1 MNTPLSSIRG
11 AAIAHVTSEISDPQL
26 AATIIAIDI
35 PLHKTAPMQVIIGDG
50 IKSRRVIWQFSG
62 SSPTGNTAQLVAK
75 AWHDDEWIQKNQG
88 HTLAKIK
95 LAFCVMMKMA
105 AQAKGGEL
113 YCSKN
118 TNADT
123 IRTAGTAAAATLVAI
138 GHPCHGWSHYSDSVW
153 WHFDRTAATDLNL
166 WMDKEIHIKLPTEDL
181 AYVKAA
187 LLNWKQLLSDIKTT
201 THTAVKN
208 KNRTAYVGK
217 DDDQKT
223 ILTLEKLLYRK

>member
-1 MNTPLSSIRG
+1 MNTPLNAMRG
-11 AAIAHVTSEISDPQL
+11 ESIAHVTSEISDPQL

-35 PLHKTAPMQVIIGDG
+35 PLHKTAPMQVVIGDG

-62 SSPTGNTAQLVAK
+62 ASPTGNTAQLVAK
-75 AWHDDEWIQKNQG
+75 AWHDAEWIEKNQS

-105 AQAKGGEL
+105 TQAKGGEP

-138 GHPCHGWSHYSDSVW
+138 GHPCHGWSLHSDSVW
-153 WHFDRTAATDLNL
+153 WHFDRTATTDLNL
-166 WMDKEIHIKLPTEDL
+166 WMDREIHTKLPTADL
-181 AYVKAA
+181 CYVKCA
-187 LLNWKQLLSDIKTT
+187 LLNWRQLLSDIKST
-201 THTAVKN
+201 THTAVKHRG
-208 KNRTAYVGK
+208 RTAYIGR
-217 DDDQKT
+217 DDDKKA
-223 ILTLEKLLYRK
+223 ILTLEKLLYKK